1 MWDRLAEQLWY
12 GCFFGGCALPTL
24 FLILKSVKRP
34 TIAIPN
40 PLVVVFRVCWW
51 SAAFALAA
59 SGSSNRR
66 GVVVPGLLKRL
77 GVGLFDA
84 RLVDERPFHSLSCR

>member
-1 MWDRLAEQLWY
+1 VWDRLAEQLWY

-40 PLVVVFRVCWW
+40 PLVVVFRVGRSRQEQYRREWIRC
-51 SAAFALAA
+51 APAVEALTA
-59 SGSSNRR
+59 SSG
-66 GVVVPGLLKRL
+66 GKVP
-77 GVGLFDA
+77 
-84 RLVDERPFHSLSCR
+84 